1 MKKLTPEGRIIIC
14 KTISISKIVFLSFI
28 ITASKHILNELEK
41 KQKAFPWK
49 NSTPKVKMK
58 LFVRTI
64 RLEG

>member
-28 ITASKHILNELEK
+28 TTVPKHILNELEK
-41 KQKAFPWK
+41 IQKAFLWK

-58 LFVRTI
+58 IFVRTI
-64 RLEG
+64 TLEG